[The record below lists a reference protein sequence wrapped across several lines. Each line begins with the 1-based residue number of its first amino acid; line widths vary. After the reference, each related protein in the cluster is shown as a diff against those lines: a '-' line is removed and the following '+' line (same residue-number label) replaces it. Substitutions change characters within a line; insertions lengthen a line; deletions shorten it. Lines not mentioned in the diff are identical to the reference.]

1 MPIRILA
8 QARKEVT
15 QVLRDRLAL
24 SLAIALPVLLMLLMS
39 TALSLTPTNMPIGV
53 LDYDNSAE
61 SRRFIEALR
70 SSLVFRVIDFP
81 LNWPAE
87 RVFEAGR
94 ARAIIVIPEDFSHD
108 LARGSSTAIQA
119 LVDATDTNTA
129 NQLRGYVGQ
138 ITRAY
143 TLQRSATVVQEPVR
157 VRTRLWYNPGRESQ
171 KFFGPGAF
179 VFVLSIFPPLLAAL
193 AVSKENEQKTI
204 TQVYVSSISAA
215 EYLLGK
221 IAAYM
226 VIAAAAWVCAFTA
239 AIIVFDLGFA
249 GDPTPFLVGSLLYL
263 FTSVS
268 FGVMVGAATPTQAV
282 AIQIVSVGAFLSS
295 FLLSGFIFPVENIP
309 PAIRWISYFVQARY
323 FIELSR
329 DAFLVGGGWPA
340 MTIQVLMIVA
350 IGAIYFAIAWANM
363 RHMQVKA

>member
-1 MPIRILA
+1 MWIRILA
-8 QARKEVT
+8 QARKEIT

-24 SLAIALPVLLMLLMS
+24 ALALALPVLLMILLS

-53 LDYDNSAE
+53 RDYDNSGE
-61 SRRFIEALR
+61 SRRLIEALR
-70 SSLVFRVIDFP
+70 ASLVFRVVDLP
-81 LNWPAE
+81 LDWSAE

-94 ARAIIVIPEDFSHD
+94 ARAVVIIPEDFSRD
-108 LARGSSTAIQA
+108 LAQGRSTAVQA

-129 NQLRGYVGQ
+129 NQVRGYVGQ
-138 ITRAY
+138 VARAFS
-143 TLQRSATVVQEPVR
+143 LQRSAAPVREAVR
-157 VRTRLWYNPGRESQ
+157 VRTRLWYNPGREAR

-193 AVSKENEQKTI
+193 ALSRENEQKTI

-221 IAAYM
+221 IFAYM
-226 VIAAAAWVCAFTA
+226 TITAAAWTCALTA
-239 AIIVFDLGFA
+239 ALLVFDLGFA
-249 GDPTPFLVGSLLYL
+249 GDPTPFLTASLLYL

-268 FGVMVGAATPTQAV
+268 FGVMVGAGTPTQAV
-282 AIQIVSVGAFLSS
+282 AIQVVSVGAFLSS

-309 PAIRWISYFVQARY
+309 GTIRWISYFVQARY
-323 FIELSR
+323 FIEISR
-329 DAFLVGGGWPA
+329 DAFLVGGGWAA
-340 MTIQVLMIVA
+340 MSFQVLMIAA
-350 IGAIYFAIAWANM
+350 IGAFYFAVAWANM